1 MENDENLTFQSY
13 ELCELVLTNLLEKYK
28 GRIFNT
34 AGDSVL
40 AEFSS
45 AVDAVECA
53 AEFQAEI
60 RKKNESND
68 SRLKLEFRVGIN
80 VGDVVSKGDNFLG
93 DGVNIAARLEAFAQ
107 PNGISIS
114 KSVYDL
120 VRHKTKLRFHDL
132 GMQRIKNN
140 EFHAIDV
147 LLDLN
152 QKRILKSHNKLKVP
166 LLIGTVSILILVF
179 SGIFYFTFP
188 LQTENTLM
196 DKRVSSL
203 PVILVAPIRASGVSE
218 NQKSFA
224 NGITESLIATL
235 SSYRGVKV
243 LSSSTSFYVEK
254 MEMSDEEI
262 RDQYDVDSIIR
273 GSMQVI
279 DKSARLHLEISDLH
293 KSEVVISRKKD
304 FNLNDIFQVQD
315 RLSNEILKA
324 MQINVGNSGE
334 QTANKILFNSME
346 EYTTFLNWRIEW
358 KKGTEEGYY
367 KSLDLINQL
376 QSSNPKL
383 SLSVWLAWQLQQ
395 KINLGL
401 STDKEA
407 DLKEIARLIEESFL
421 ENKVDKAHA
430 FAARALIGL
439 MYLQRSCQ
447 DSINDADEALNI
459 SGTVDI
465 LTITGY
471 VYGNC
476 DRHKKAVEILRRA
489 LRLVPNDNGWFITRN
504 LVQELFKNK
513 QYKEIYTLVADK
525 MESVDMKPSVLAI
538 FSYLEYKN
546 GNKREAKKYWRR
558 AKKEGYTLDRSF
570 YVKTLKADIR
580 EDLLETISKIDGQ
593 D

>member
-1 MENDENLTFQSY
+1 
-13 ELCELVLTNLLEKYK
+13 
-28 GRIFNT
+28 
-34 AGDSVL
+34 
-40 AEFSS
+40 
-45 AVDAVECA
+45 
-53 AEFQAEI
+53 
-60 RKKNESND
+60 
-68 SRLKLEFRVGIN
+68 
-80 VGDVVSKGDNFLG
+80 
-93 DGVNIAARLEAFAQ
+93 
-107 PNGISIS
+107 
-114 KSVYDL
+114 
-120 VRHKTKLRFHDL
+120 
-132 GMQRIKNN
+132 
-140 EFHAIDV
+140 
-147 LLDLN
+147 
-152 QKRILKSHNKLKVP
+152 
-166 LLIGTVSILILVF
+166 
-179 SGIFYFTFP
+179 
-188 LQTENTLM
+188 M

-243 LSSSTSFYVEK
+243 LSSSTSFYAEK

-525 MESVDMKPSVLAI
+525 IESVDMKPSVLAI

-546 GNKREAKKYWRR
+546 GNKKEAKKYWKR
-558 AKKEGYTLDRSF
+558 AKEEGYTLDRSF